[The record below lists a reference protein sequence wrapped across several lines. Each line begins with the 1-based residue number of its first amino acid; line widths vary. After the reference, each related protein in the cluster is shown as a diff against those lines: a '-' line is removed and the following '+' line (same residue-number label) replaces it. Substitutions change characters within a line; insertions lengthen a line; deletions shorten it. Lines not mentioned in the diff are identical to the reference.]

1 MLPPELR
8 HQQQQQQG
16 IAQGIDPSKIQ
27 LPCAHCKSL
36 LNVPHGLDRF
46 MCPQCKV
53 ELAVDLTKLHNY
65 LTTLSN
71 GGFTATAYVS
81 GQVEEVNEVS

>member
-1 MLPPELR
+1 
-8 HQQQQQQG
+8 
-16 IAQGIDPSKIQ
+16 
-27 LPCAHCKSL
+27 
-36 LNVPHGLDRF
+36 